1 MDRGEQR
8 EWSCLAASACSLWSD
23 LKSKARSP
31 TACPWLPLQLP
42 GGGQKKKIDGNPED
56 PWKNAVAIYKYRAM
70 LDSGHGLPAPE
81 TMDLPSGN
89 CGQSPICHMN
99 VVDSQRLA
107 LRPLLMLTLSF
118 RDPVFHCSRCL
129 GSCLRAAGTKC
140 HTPGWFQQQEFI
152 FSQSWRL
159 QVQNQGV
166 GKFSSS

>member
-1 MDRGEQR
+1 MV
-8 EWSCLAASACSLWSD
+8 LPCSLS
-23 LKSKARSP
+23 LQFMVRSEVQGQKPHCVPMATPP
-31 TACPWLPLQLP
+31 TARWWAE
-42 GGGQKKKIDGNPED
+42 KKIDGNPED
-56 PWKNAVAIYKYRAM
+56 PWKSAVAIYKYRAM

-140 HTPGWFQQQEFI
+140 HTPRWFQQQEFT

-159 QVQNQGV
+159 QVQDQGV